1 MNTHVVNVADHESD
15 VDIQAHLS
23 LANGKYTV
31 QNVTVDRAVFLAIR
45 DTPLSYTLS
54 MIVTRGTE
62 DTTAAAH
69 TAGTNIVQDT
79 DTVVT
84 LAADI
89 DEEETAIEGLGF
101 DPTTEFFYGYL
112 LIDSENFDIVS
123 STYYVTLADDEGYHA
138 LAPGDAVEVTLAD
151 DKTCVLHRGS
161 GKFAI
166 SEAE

>member
-45 DTPLSYTLS
+45 DTPLAYTLS
-54 MIVTRGTE
+54 IIVARGYE

-69 TAGTNIVQDT
+69 AMGVDVTQDGE
-79 DTVVT
+79 VIGT
-84 LAADI
+84 LAAAVD
-89 DEEETAIEGLGF
+89 DEETEIVVADYDRSDFYYDNLAIE
-101 DPTTEFFYGYL
+101 TELVG
-112 LIDSENFDIVS
+112 IVS
-123 STYYVTLADDEGYHA
+123 SGYHVTLADGEGFHA

-151 DKTCVLHRGS
+151 DKTVVLHRGS